1 MNEAPPL
8 KNVRPVTMLFA
19 DAPSSFSE
27 IAQEAEPLFV
37 EEATEAGTRYVI
49 DFSDLAEARR
59 DHPLVRQLS
68 AISADSAHDSFPL
81 GPIPRSLLR
90 LGWRNGFAGGI
101 HKGPAGLLWFVV

>member
-1 MNEAPPL
+1 MNETRPI

-27 IAQEAEPLFV
+27 MAQEAELVFV

-49 DFSDLAEARR
+49 NFHELAAARR

-68 AISADSAHDSFPL
+68 AISVE
-81 GPIPRSLLR
+81 
-90 LGWRNGFAGGI
+90 
-101 HKGPAGLLWFVV
+101 PANRAFWQICLEPK